1 MVYTLRFF
9 SLFKSSLFHNSNVF
23 GSYIIH
29 ILYTGCAKIK
39 KKNNSGAKSLMLF
52 ILFPDVEIYRSVC
65 FVMYACEPF
74 EKSRVYS
81 LLAWVRLPILTLPM
95 YKTDSSRVRY
105 SKTRQLQVHSLLNFL
120 TISD

>member
-1 MVYTLRFF
+1 MLYTLRFF
-9 SLFKSSLFHNSNVF
+9 LSSKAVCFIILTYLVPILFTF
-23 GSYIIH
+23 YIQAV
-29 ILYTGCAKIK
+29 LKLK